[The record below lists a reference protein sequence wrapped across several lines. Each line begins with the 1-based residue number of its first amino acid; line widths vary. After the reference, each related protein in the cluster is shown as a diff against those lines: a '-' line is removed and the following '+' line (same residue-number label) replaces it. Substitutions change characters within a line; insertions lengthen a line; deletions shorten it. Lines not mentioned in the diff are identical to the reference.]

1 MANLNTG
8 ELWER
13 DYRLRARHVAKGV
26 RISPNGR
33 GDTKATQIFWV
44 RSEINDDGSTTKK
57 TEYASSIHLPWKK
70 EAVEKNLNFI
80 KETIEKSQS
89 KPTTTLKQHLDE
101 TLKQDDEPMTKR
113 ATKDEQEL
121 RVQEA
126 CTMLSLKVPPSH
138 IVRHMAQKYDISL
151 QQARDY
157 VRQAKG
163 LLLEAFDLEDVK
175 WQYLSAFES
184 LQEDRLDAREA
195 NNFSAAV
202 GATKAMIN
210 LLKLLP
216 TIDPAGCWNAE
227 IQANFNSFVEDRLAP
242 KTGKI
247 PKESIETKKSPKGYM
262 SGEWETNIPEEE
274 MEDWYKRAKEQNL
287 DITGLPF

>member
-13 DYRLRARHVAKGV
+13 DYRLKARHVAKGV

-33 GDTKATQIFWV
+33 GEIKATQIFWV
-44 RSEINDDGSTTKK
+44 CSEINDDGSTTKK
-57 TEYASSIHLPWKK
+57 TEYASSICLPWKK

-80 KETIEKSQS
+80 KETIEKSQND
-89 KPTTTLKQHLDE
+89 PATPLKEHLNE
-101 TLKQDDEPMTKR
+101 TLKQNDELMTKR

-126 CTMLSLKVPPSH
+126 CTMLSTKVPPSH
-138 IVRHMAQKYDISL
+138 IVRHMAQKYGISL

-175 WQYLSAFES
+175 WQYMSIMES
-184 LQEDRLDAREA
+184 LQEDRLNAREA
-195 NNFSAAV
+195 NN
-202 GATKAMIN
+202 
-210 LLKLLP
+210 
-216 TIDPAGCWNAE
+216 
-227 IQANFNSFVEDRLAP
+227 
-242 KTGKI
+242 
-247 PKESIETKKSPKGYM
+247 
-262 SGEWETNIPEEE
+262 
-274 MEDWYKRAKEQNL
+274 
-287 DITGLPF
+287 

>member
-13 DYRLRARHVAKGV
+13 DYRLKARHVAKGV

-33 GDTKATQIFWV
+33 GEIKATQIFWV
-44 RSEINDDGSTTKK
+44 CSEINDDGSTTKK
-57 TEYASSIHLPWKK
+57 TEYASSICLPWKK

-80 KETIEKSQS
+80 KETIEKSQND
-89 KPTTTLKQHLDE
+89 PATPLKEHLNE
-101 TLKQDDEPMTKR
+101 TLKQNDELMTKR

-126 CTMLSLKVPPSH
+126 CTMLSTKVPPSH
-138 IVRHMAQKYDISL
+138 IVRHMAEKYDLSL

-157 VRQAKG
+157 VRQAKA

-175 WQYLSAFES
+175 WQYMSIMES

-195 NNFSAAV
+195 NNYSAAV

-210 LLKLLP
+210 LIKQLP
-216 TIDPAGCWNAE
+216 SIDPAGCWGAE
-227 IQANFNSFVEDRLAP
+227 IQANFSSFVEDRLAP
-242 KTGKI
+242 KKGKI
-247 PKESIETKKSPKGYM
+247 PRTKLSDEVDP
-262 SGEWETNIPEEE
+262 
-274 MEDWYKRAKEQNL
+274 
-287 DITGLPF
+287 ITGLKVSPEGGFIYDENYIDNIPF